1 MINGA
6 GIRVTGKKAQYDIEK
21 IAGFIIIFILLFS
34 IFFQI
39 NQIISINS
47 GYFEEEITENI
58 EEKLMN
64 TVNTEEKKLSEIKAE
79 EIAEDEKIS
88 KIKKVQKVQGIIK
101 ITGEELAD
109 SKENRI
115 IKIKDTPTY
124 INTNENLKNINGL
137 NKKNYKSGIKENVI
151 ENINVKNIVD
161 NQEVQR
167 IQNIQNENINNKN
180 FGKILWPVKSGK
192 ITSKFGNRNHPV
204 LKSVKFH
211 RGVDIAV
218 SLGTPVYAGIR
229 GIVTF
234 AGKRGNY
241 GNLVEIKG
249 SDGIKVRYAH
259 LSKIDVVAGQRVS
272 DGEKVAETGN
282 TGMSTGPHLHYEI
295 IVDESP
301 VNPLNFHD

>member
-6 GIRVTGKKAQYDIEK
+6 GIRITGKKAQYDIEK

-79 EIAEDEKIS
+79 EIAEDEKIN
-88 KIKKVQKVQGIIK
+88 KVEKVQGIIK
-101 ITGEELAD
+101 ITGEELAG

-137 NKKNYKSGIKENVI
+137 NKKNYKSSIKENVI
-151 ENINVKNIVD
+151 ENINVKNIID

-167 IQNIQNENINNKN
+167 IQNIQNVNINNKN
-180 FGKILWPVKSGK
+180 FGKILWPVKSGR

-241 GNLVEIKG
+241 GNLIEIEG

>member
-1 MINGA
+1 MINRA

-79 EIAEDEKIS
+79 EIAEDEKIN
-88 KIKKVQKVQGIIK
+88 KVEKVQGIIK

-241 GNLVEIKG
+241 GNFVEIEG

-295 IVDESP
+295 IVNESP

>member
-6 GIRVTGKKAQYDIEK
+6 GIRITGKKLQYDIEK
-21 IAGFIIIFILLFS
+21 IAGIMVIAILLFS
-34 IFFQI
+34 ILFQI
-39 NQIISINS
+39 NQIININS

-58 EEKLMN
+58 EEKLTN
-64 TVNTEEKKLSEIKAE
+64 AINTEEKKLYEIKSE
-79 EIAEDEKIS
+79 EIAKDEKIN
-88 KIKKVQKVQGIIK
+88 KIEKVQEIIK
-101 ITGEELAD
+101 ITGEEIAD
-109 SKENRI
+109 SKGNRI

-137 NKKNYKSGIKENVI
+137 NKKNYKSSIKENVI
-151 ENINVKNIVD
+151 ENINVKNIID

-241 GNLVEIKG
+241 GNLVEIEG

-259 LSKIDVVAGQRVS
+259 LSKIDVIAGQRVS

-295 IVDESP
+295 IVDDSP

>member
-6 GIRVTGKKAQYDIEK
+6 GIRITGKKAQYDIEK

-79 EIAEDEKIS
+79 EIAEDEKIN
-88 KIKKVQKVQGIIK
+88 KVEKMQGIIK
-101 ITGEELAD
+101 ITGEELAG
-109 SKENRI
+109 SKGNKI

-151 ENINVKNIVD
+151 ENINVKNITD
-161 NQEVQR
+161 NQEVQG

-295 IVDESP
+295 IVNESP

>member
-1 MINGA
+1 MINEA
-6 GIRVTGKKAQYDIEK
+6 GIRITGKKAQYDIEK

-79 EIAEDEKIS
+79 EIAKDEKIN
-88 KIKKVQKVQGIIK
+88 KIEKVQEIIK
-101 ITGEELAD
+101 ITGEEIAD
-109 SKENRI
+109 SKGNRI

-151 ENINVKNIVD
+151 ENINVKNIAD

>member
-1 MINGA
+1 MINEA
-6 GIRVTGKKAQYDIEK
+6 GIRITGKKAQYDIEK

-79 EIAEDEKIS
+79 EIAEDEKIN
-88 KIKKVQKVQGIIK
+88 KVEKVQGIIK
-101 ITGEELAD
+101 ITGEELAG

-151 ENINVKNIVD
+151 ENINVKNIID

-259 LSKIDVVAGQRVS
+259 LSKIDVVTGQRVS

>member
-79 EIAEDEKIS
+79 EIAEDEKIN
-88 KIKKVQKVQGIIK
+88 KVEKVQGIIK

-137 NKKNYKSGIKENVI
+137 NKKNYKSSIKENVI

-234 AGKRGNY
+234 AGKRGKY

>member
-1 MINGA
+1 MINEA
-6 GIRVTGKKAQYDIEK
+6 GIRITEKKSYYDIEK

-79 EIAEDEKIS
+79 EIAEDEKIN
-88 KIKKVQKVQGIIK
+88 KVEKVQGIIK
-101 ITGEELAD
+101 ITGEEIAD
-109 SKENRI
+109 SKGNRI

-151 ENINVKNIVD
+151 ENINVKNITD
-161 NQEVQR
+161 NQEVQG

>member
-1 MINGA
+1 MINEA
-6 GIRVTGKKAQYDIEK
+6 GIRITGKKAQYDIEK

-79 EIAEDEKIS
+79 EIAKNEKIN
-88 KIKKVQKVQGIIK
+88 KVEKVQGIIK
-101 ITGEELAD
+101 ITGEEIAG
-109 SKENRI
+109 SKGNKI

-124 INTNENLKNINGL
+124 INTNENLKNTNGL
-137 NKKNYKSGIKENVI
+137 NKKNYKSSIKENVI
-151 ENINVKNIVD
+151 ENINVKNITD
-161 NQEVQR
+161 NQEVQG

>member
-1 MINGA
+1 MINEA
-6 GIRVTGKKAQYDIEK
+6 GIRITGKKAQYDIEK

-79 EIAEDEKIS
+79 EIAKDEKIN
-88 KIKKVQKVQGIIK
+88 KIEKVQEIIK
-101 ITGEELAD
+101 IAGEEIAD
-109 SKENRI
+109 SKGNRI

-151 ENINVKNIVD
+151 ENINVKNITD
-161 NQEVQR
+161 NQEVQG

-241 GNLVEIKG
+241 GNLVEIEG

-259 LSKIDVVAGQRVS
+259 LSKIDVIAGQRVS

>member
-6 GIRVTGKKAQYDIEK
+6 GIRITGKKAQYDIEK

-79 EIAEDEKIS
+79 EIAKDEKIN
-88 KIKKVQKVQGIIK
+88 KIEKVQEIIK
-101 ITGEELAD
+101 ITGEEIAD
-109 SKENRI
+109 SKGNRI

-151 ENINVKNIVD
+151 ENINVKNITD
-161 NQEVQR
+161 NQEVQG

>member
-6 GIRVTGKKAQYDIEK
+6 EIRITGKKVQYDIEK
-21 IAGFIIIFILLFS
+21 IAGIMVIAILLFS
-34 IFFQI
+34 ILFQI
-39 NQIISINS
+39 NQIININS

-58 EEKLMN
+58 EEKLTN
-64 TVNTEEKKLSEIKAE
+64 AINTEEKKLYEIKSE
-79 EIAEDEKIS
+79 KIAKDEKIN
-88 KIKKVQKVQGIIK
+88 KIEKVQGIIK
-101 ITGEELAD
+101 ITGEEIAD
-109 SKENRI
+109 SKGNRI

-137 NKKNYKSGIKENVI
+137 NKKNYKSSIKENVI
-151 ENINVKNIVD
+151 ENINVKNIID

-180 FGKILWPVKSGK
+180 FGKILWPVKSGR

-218 SLGTPVYAGIR
+218 SLGTPVYAGIK

-241 GNLVEIKG
+241 GNLVEIEG

-259 LSKIDVVAGQRVS
+259 LSKIDVIAGQRVS
-272 DGEKVAETGN
+272 AGEKVAETGN

-295 IVDESP
+295 IVDDSP

>member
-6 GIRVTGKKAQYDIEK
+6 GIRITGKKAQYDIEK

-47 GYFEEEITENI
+47 GYLEEEITENI

-79 EIAEDEKIS
+79 EIAEDEKIN
-88 KIKKVQKVQGIIK
+88 KVEKVQGIIK
-101 ITGEELAD
+101 ITGEELAG

-137 NKKNYKSGIKENVI
+137 NKKNYKSSIKENVI
-151 ENINVKNIVD
+151 ENINVKNIID

-180 FGKILWPVKSGK
+180 FGKILWPVKSGR

-241 GNLVEIKG
+241 GNLIEIEG

>member
-6 GIRVTGKKAQYDIEK
+6 GIRITGKKAQYDIEK

-79 EIAEDEKIS
+79 EIAEDEKIN
-88 KIKKVQKVQGIIK
+88 KVEKMQGIIK
-101 ITGEELAD
+101 ITGEELAG
-109 SKENRI
+109 SKGNKI

-167 IQNIQNENINNKN
+167 IQNIQNIQNENINNKN

-241 GNLVEIKG
+241 GNFVEIKG

>member
-6 GIRVTGKKAQYDIEK
+6 GIRITGKKAQYDIEK

-79 EIAEDEKIS
+79 EIAKDEKIN
-88 KIKKVQKVQGIIK
+88 KVEKVQGIIK
-101 ITGEELAD
+101 ITGEELAG
-109 SKENRI
+109 SKGNRI

-167 IQNIQNENINNKN
+167 NQNIQNENIGNNN

-241 GNLVEIKG
+241 GNLVEIEG

-259 LSKIDVVAGQRVS
+259 LNSIDVVTGQKVS

-295 IVDESP
+295 IIDENP
-301 VNPLNFHD
+301 VNPLDFAHD

>member
-1 MINGA
+1 MINEA
-6 GIRVTGKKAQYDIEK
+6 GIRITGKKSYYDIEK

-64 TVNTEEKKLSEIKAE
+64 TVNTEEKKLSETKAE
-79 EIAEDEKIS
+79 EIAEDEKIN
-88 KIKKVQKVQGIIK
+88 KVEKVQGIIK
-101 ITGEELAD
+101 ITGEELAG
-109 SKENRI
+109 SKGNRI

-151 ENINVKNIVD
+151 ENINVKNITD
-161 NQEVQR
+161 NQEVQG

>member
-6 GIRVTGKKAQYDIEK
+6 GIKITGKKLQYDIEK
-21 IAGFIIIFILLFS
+21 IAGIMVIAILLFS
-34 IFFQI
+34 ILFQI
-39 NQIISINS
+39 NQIININS

-58 EEKLMN
+58 EEKLTN
-64 TVNTEEKKLSEIKAE
+64 AINTEEKKLSEIKAE
-79 EIAEDEKIS
+79 EIAEDEKIN
-88 KIKKVQKVQGIIK
+88 KVEKVQGIIK
-101 ITGEELAD
+101 ITGEELAG

-137 NKKNYKSGIKENVI
+137 NKKNYKSSIKENVI
-151 ENINVKNIVD
+151 ENINVKNIID

-180 FGKILWPVKSGK
+180 FGKILWPVKSGR

-241 GNLVEIKG
+241 GNLVEIEG

>member
-79 EIAEDEKIS
+79 EIAEDEKIN
-88 KIKKVQKVQGIIK
+88 KVEKVQGIIK

-295 IVDESP
+295 IVDDSP

>member
-6 GIRVTGKKAQYDIEK
+6 GIRITGKKLQYDIEK
-21 IAGFIIIFILLFS
+21 IAGIMVIAILLFS
-34 IFFQI
+34 ILFQI
-39 NQIISINS
+39 NQIININS

-58 EEKLMN
+58 EEKLTN
-64 TVNTEEKKLSEIKAE
+64 AINTEEKKLYEIKSE
-79 EIAEDEKIS
+79 EIAKDEKIN
-88 KIKKVQKVQGIIK
+88 KIEKVQEIIK
-101 ITGEELAD
+101 ISGEEIAG
-109 SKENRI
+109 SKGNRI
-115 IKIKDTPTY
+115 IKIKDTPEYANIATELE
-124 INTNENLKNINGL
+124 NTNEL
-137 NKKNYKSGIKENVI
+137 NKKTYKSSVKKDIS
-151 ENINVKNIVD
+151 ENIKRKNIID

-180 FGKILWPVKSGK
+180 FRKILWPVKSGR

-218 SLGTPVYAGIR
+218 SLGTPVYAGIK

-241 GNLVEIKG
+241 GNLVEIEG

-259 LSKIDVVAGQRVS
+259 LSKIDVIAGQRVS

-295 IVDESP
+295 IVDDSP

>member
-1 MINGA
+1 MINEA
-6 GIRVTGKKAQYDIEK
+6 GIRITGKKAQYDIEK
-21 IAGFIIIFILLFS
+21 IVGFIIIFILLFS

-79 EIAEDEKIS
+79 EIAKDEKIN
-88 KIKKVQKVQGIIK
+88 KIEKVQEIIK
-101 ITGEELAD
+101 ITGEEIAD
-109 SKENRI
+109 SKGNRI

-151 ENINVKNIVD
+151 ENINVKNITD
-161 NQEVQR
+161 NQEVQG

>member
-6 GIRVTGKKAQYDIEK
+6 GIRITGKKLQYDIEK
-21 IAGFIIIFILLFS
+21 IAGIMVIAILLFS
-34 IFFQI
+34 ILFQI
-39 NQIISINS
+39 NQIININS

-79 EIAEDEKIS
+79 EISEDEKIN
-88 KIKKVQKVQGIIK
+88 KVEKVQEIIK
-101 ITGEELAD
+101 ITGEEIAG
-109 SKENRI
+109 SKGNRI
-115 IKIKDTPTY
+115 IKIKDTPEYANIATELE
-124 INTNENLKNINGL
+124 NTNEL
-137 NKKNYKSGIKENVI
+137 NKKTYKSSVKKDIS
-151 ENINVKNIVD
+151 ENIKRKNIIN

-167 IQNIQNENINNKN
+167 IQNIQGENINNEN
-180 FGKILWPVKSGK
+180 FGKILWPVKSGR

-218 SLGTPVYAGIR
+218 SLGTPVYAGIK

-241 GNLVEIKG
+241 GNLVEIEG

-259 LSKIDVVAGQRVS
+259 LSKIDVIAGQRVS

-295 IVDESP
+295 IVDDSP

>member
-1 MINGA
+1 MINEA
-6 GIRVTGKKAQYDIEK
+6 GIRITEKKSYYDIEK

-79 EIAEDEKIS
+79 EIAKDEKIN
-88 KIKKVQKVQGIIK
+88 KIEKVQEIIK
-101 ITGEELAD
+101 ITGEEIAD
-109 SKENRI
+109 SKGNRI

-124 INTNENLKNINGL
+124 INTNKNLKNINGL

-151 ENINVKNIVD
+151 ENINVKNITD
-161 NQEVQR
+161 NQEVQG

>member
-6 GIRVTGKKAQYDIEK
+6 GIRITGKKLQYDIEK
-21 IAGFIIIFILLFS
+21 KAGILIIIILFFS
-34 IFFQI
+34 ILFQI
-39 NQIISINS
+39 NQTVNINS
-47 GYFEEEITENI
+47 GYLEEEITENI

-79 EIAEDEKIS
+79 EIAEDEKIN
-88 KIKKVQKVQGIIK
+88 KVEKVQGIIK
-101 ITGEELAD
+101 ITGEELAG

-137 NKKNYKSGIKENVI
+137 NKKNYKSSIKENVI
-151 ENINVKNIVD
+151 ENINVKNIID

-180 FGKILWPVKSGK
+180 FGKILWPVKSGR

-241 GNLVEIKG
+241 GNLIEIEG

>member
-6 GIRVTGKKAQYDIEK
+6 GIRITGKKAQYDIEK

-79 EIAEDEKIS
+79 EIAEDEKIN
-88 KIKKVQKVQGIIK
+88 KVEKMQGIIK
-101 ITGEELAD
+101 ITGEELAG
-109 SKENRI
+109 SKGNKI

>member
-1 MINGA
+1 MINEA
-6 GIRVTGKKAQYDIEK
+6 GIRITGKKAQYDIEK

-64 TVNTEEKKLSEIKAE
+64 TVNTEEKKLSETKAE
-79 EIAEDEKIS
+79 EIAEDEKIN
-88 KIKKVQKVQGIIK
+88 KVEKVQGIIK
-101 ITGEELAD
+101 ITGEELAG
-109 SKENRI
+109 SKGNRI

-151 ENINVKNIVD
+151 ENINVKNITD
-161 NQEVQR
+161 NQEVQG